1 MTQNYI
7 YPKYKSVWKL
17 NDDKFT
23 VEGIANKHSNSATQD
38 VCVVAR
44 DNLGHF
50 TTYSIINW
58 TSNFTQIEKEPPCFC
73 TGFRHRHGCPEASKD
88 GICY

>member
-38 VCVVAR
+38 VCV
-44 DNLGHF
+44 L
-50 TTYSIINW
+50 
-58 TSNFTQIEKEPPCFC
+58 
-73 TGFRHRHGCPEASKD
+73 
-88 GICY
+88 